1 MTLNQKLSEAL
12 ALNQLLQ
19 HKIGGLAKRV
29 QAERSG
35 QADPG
40 LVKFEHALAA
50 ALDAHV
56 RQEVDLR
63 EALGR
68 G

>member
-1 MTLNQKLSEAL
+1 MTLDRKLSEAL
-12 ALNQLLQ
+12 VLNQLLQ
-19 HKIGGLAKRV
+19 QKIGGLAKRV
-29 QAERSG
+29 QAERGS

-40 LVKFEHALAA
+40 LVRFEHALAA